1 MIVRMWEVQ
10 AHPESLA
17 DVLSWV
23 CERAVPAVADDPNLV
38 GTEVFSSLDN
48 RIVVITRWRRDPR
61 ELEEPPGYLVTR
73 KPHSWDFSPVE
84 L

>member
-1 MIVRMWEVQ
+1 MWEVQ

-23 CERAVPAVADDPNLV
+23 CDRAIPAVQSDPGHV
-38 GTEVFSSLDN
+38 STEVFSSLDN
-48 RIVVITRWRRDPR
+48 RIVVITRWRGEPV

-84 L
+84 I